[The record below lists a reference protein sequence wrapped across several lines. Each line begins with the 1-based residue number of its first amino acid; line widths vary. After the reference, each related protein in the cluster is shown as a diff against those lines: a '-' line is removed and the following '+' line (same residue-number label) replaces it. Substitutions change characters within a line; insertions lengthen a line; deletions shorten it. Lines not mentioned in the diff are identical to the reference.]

1 MNYFSMMLISSSLLM
16 ANQADKNFAIA
27 TDPHDIKLTIYN
39 QNLAMVS
46 EKRSADIEKMGRVKI
61 MYSGIPTSIDTTSV
75 IASFRPDATLY
86 SQNYSFDT
94 ISYQSLLKYH
104 LGKTIH
110 YTEKDDSVEIL
121 EGTLISLSP
130 ILIREKN
137 YGAIYQPHQ
146 LFFPD
151 IPKDMAIKPSLFWNI
166 ETLSNRLDI
175 DLTYLTKGISWS
187 SDYNINIKDSQRL
200 TLNGWITIT
209 NNSGATYTNADISVM
224 AGNVNTD
231 RSKDALR
238 LYKENMRR
246 ARAESKKEYKV
257 KTQSIMGYH
266 LYKIPFKETIKDR
279 ETKQIAFI
287 KKDGIRYKKYSIS
300 KNNFY
305 FSNFGTRKLSL
316 MQVIEFKNSIN
327 NHLGIAL
334 PQGKVRVYKKDKEQ
348 QLHFV
353 GSNHIKNSPKEE
365 TIKVSIGE
373 PFDIVGKE
381 VVTKYINTS
390 KKRYISYNINI
401 KNRGNKQETIK
412 IQKKVPI
419 NRGKLIVK
427 DSCTNQ
433 CTKKQLNALSTLYTI
448 SLEPKEVY
456 NMNVVYENI
465 LF

>member
-1 MNYFSMMLISSSLLM
+1 MRYFSLLFLSGSLLF
-16 ANQADKNFAIA
+16 ATQSDKSFSIA
-27 TDPHDIKLTIYN
+27 TDQHDIQLTIYN

-46 EKRSADIEKMGRVKI
+46 EKRSALIQKSGKVKI
-61 MYSGIPTSIDTTSV
+61 MYSGIPTKIDTSSV
-75 IASFRPDATLY
+75 IALFKPKATLY

-94 ISYQSLLKYH
+94 ISYQSLLNYH

-110 YTEKDDSVEIL
+110 YTEKSDSVEIL

-151 IPKDMAIKPSLFWNI
+151 IPQDMAIKPSLFWNI
-166 ETLSNRLDI
+166 ETLAKRLNI

-187 SDYNINIKDSQRL
+187 SDYNINITDSQRL
-200 TLNGWITIT
+200 SLNGWITIT
-209 NNSGATYTNADISVM
+209 NNSGATYKNADISVI
-224 AGNVNTD
+224 AGNLNSD
-231 RSKDALR
+231 KPNL
-238 LYKENMRR
+238 LYKSRR
-246 ARAESKKEYKV
+246 VAKSMAVKDKV
-257 KTQSIMGYH
+257 STQAIMGYH
-266 LYKIPFKETIKDR
+266 LYKIPFKETIKDK

-287 KKDGIRYKKYSIS
+287 KKDGIRYTKYSINS
-300 KNNFY
+300 ESFY
-305 FSNFGTRKLSL
+305 FSNFGERKLAFN
-316 MQVIEFKNSIN
+316 QIIEFKNSIN
-327 NHLGIAL
+327 NRLGIAL
-334 PQGKVRVYKKDKEQ
+334 PKGKVRVYKKDKEQ

-365 TIKVSIGE
+365 TIKISIGE
-373 PFDIVGKE
+373 HFDIIGKE

-401 KNRGNKQETIK
+401 KNRGDEVETIK
-412 IQKKVPI
+412 IKKRVPI

-427 DSCTNQ
+427 DSCKDR
-433 CTKKQLNALSTLYTI
+433 CVKSKLNAFSTLYTI
-448 SLEPKEVY
+448 SLKPKEVY
-456 NMNVVYENI
+456 TMSISYENI